1 MLITR
6 FWSWSPLRLHP
17 DIQEP
22 SSDAKVRSLKTRFK
36 MEHHMTCVGPHPDVD
51 TLEYPKAQVEGCS
64 WGEYRLI
71 PRFGAVKFTV
81 RLAVAM
87 AGLAM
92 AFATIPAVQTSG
104 GEAQPHHLRQPRRH
118 LALDFLHGCRDI
130 DPESY
135 LPFDKSLNIS
145 VQHSLPT
152 TETLAR
158 HIQNCHDSA
167 RMLAAF
173 TNHDLPCAL
182 RGPPTDDKVTRLRL
196 VLSHGYKLVIDGHT
210 QLTATIERWHDASSP
225 YYHDALK
232 EAEAVRDKARMPW
245 HQIAIVSH
253 QPIPYWTAYGGAWRR
268 QNSAQIWLD
277 EVSSILVNYEAD
289 GESLVADGHRIEKF
303 ATVLFT
309 LMVSLDN
316 GAPGPWGRTDALALK
331 TWYFHKLAEFGEG
344 KWKWAS
350 FEAEW
355 DGLDCGL
362 V

>member
-1 MLITR
+1 MGSCSLFIRLCGLIY
-6 FWSWSPLRLHP
+6 L
-17 DIQEP
+17 
-22 SSDAKVRSLKTRFK
+22 
-36 MEHHMTCVGPHPDVD
+36 
-51 TLEYPKAQVEGCS
+51 CS
-64 WGEYRLI
+64 I
-71 PRFGAVKFTV
+71 PRFRAVKFLV
-81 RLAVAM
+81 CLAVAM
-87 AGLAM
+87 AGLAI
-92 AFATIPAVQTSG
+92 AFATIPAVQASG
-104 GEAQPHHLRQPRRH
+104 DEAQPHQLRQPRRH
-118 LALDFLHGCRDI
+118 SRLDFLHGCRNI

-145 VQHSLPT
+145 VQHPLPT

-167 RMLAAF
+167 RTLAAF

-182 RGPPTDDKVTRLRL
+182 RGPPTDNKVARLRL
-196 VLSHGYKLVIDGHT
+196 VLSHGYKLAIDGRT
-210 QLTATIERWHDASSP
+210 QLTATMERWHDASSP

-232 EAEAVRDKARMPW
+232 DAEAVRDKARMPW

-253 QPIPYWTAYGGAWRR
+253 QPIPYLMAYDGAWRR

-277 EVSSILVNYEAD
+277 EVSSILVNHEAD

-303 ATVLFT
+303 ATELFA

-316 GAPGPWGRTDALALK
+316 GTPGPWGRTDALALK
-331 TWYFHKLAEFGEG
+331 KWYFHKLAEFGQG

-350 FEAEW
+350 FEAEL
-355 DGLDCGL
+355 DGLDCEL